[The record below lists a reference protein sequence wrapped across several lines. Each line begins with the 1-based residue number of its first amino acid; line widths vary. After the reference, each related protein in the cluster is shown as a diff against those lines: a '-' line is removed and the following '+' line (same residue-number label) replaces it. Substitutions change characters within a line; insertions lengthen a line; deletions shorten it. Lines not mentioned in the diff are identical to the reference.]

1 MTETDDAL
9 TLRHDAEVLSAAL
22 PPLLAEA
29 QHLAATVVL
38 GEHGRRRHGQGETF
52 WQYRRAIQGD
62 AFSSIDWRRSARSDR
77 LYVRQTEW
85 EAAQTVS
92 LWVDPGQAM
101 TYSGARNRPSK
112 AERAALLAVALSL
125 VLNRGG
131 ERISLIGTEAQ
142 PPKRGTRQLERVT
155 AELLRDRDRP
165 DYGAPPLMRFP
176 HGSRAVFFS
185 DFLGPRD
192 ALIAQVAQAADQ
204 GVSGCLVQVLDEAE
218 ESFPFDGRTV
228 FRSMGG
234 EIEYETD
241 RARSLRDAYRD
252 KLARRKDEL
261 RDLARRTGWLY
272 LHHVTSEP
280 PRAAML
286 WLFAALEGFRR

>member
-1 MTETDDAL
+1 MRDPQGLA
-9 TLRHDAEVLSAAL
+9 LRHDADILSAAL

-29 QHLAATVVL
+29 RHLAATVVL
-38 GEHGRRRHGQGETF
+38 GEHGRRRAGQGETF
-52 WQYRRAIQGD
+52 WQYRRAIPGD

-85 EAAQTVS
+85 EAAQTVN

-101 TYSGARNRPSK
+101 DFTGAKDRASK
-112 AERAALLAVALSL
+112 GHRAALLALSL
-125 VLNRGG
+125 GIVLNRGG
-131 ERISLIGTEAQ
+131 ERIGLIGTEAQ
-142 PPKRGTRQLERVT
+142 QPRRGPRQLERMT
-155 AELLRDRDRP
+155 AELIRDGDRP
-165 DYGAPPLMRFP
+165 DYGSPPLTRFP

-192 ALIAQVAQAADQ
+192 TLIAQVAQAADQ
-204 GVSGCLVQVLDEAE
+204 GVSGCLVQILDDTE
-218 ESFPFDGRTV
+218 ESFPFDGRTI

-241 RARSLRDAYRD
+241 RARSLRDAYKD
-252 KLARRKDEL
+252 KLAARKAEL
-261 RDLARRTGWLY
+261 QDLARQTGWLY
-272 LHHVTSEP
+272 LHNLTSAP

>member
-1 MTETDDAL
+1 MSDPRGLA
-9 TLRHDAEVLSAAL
+9 LRHDADILSAAL

-38 GEHGRRRHGQGETF
+38 GEHGRRRAGQGETF
-52 WQYRRAIQGD
+52 WQYRRAIPGD

-85 EAAQTVS
+85 EAAQTVN

-101 TYSGARNRPSK
+101 DFTGARDREPK
-112 AERAALLAVALSL
+112 AHRATLLALALAII
-125 VLNRGG
+125 LNRGG
-131 ERISLIGTEAQ
+131 ERIGLIGTEAQ
-142 PPKRGTRQLERVT
+142 QPRRGVRQLERMT
-155 AELLRDRDRP
+155 AELIREQDRP
-165 DYGAPPLMRFP
+165 DYGAPPLTRFP

-204 GVSGCLVQVLDEAE
+204 GVTGCLVQILDDTEV
-218 ESFPFDGRTV
+218 SFPFDGRTI

-241 RARSLRDAYRD
+241 RARSLRAAYQD
-252 KLARRKDEL
+252 KLATRKAEL
-261 RDLARRTGWLY
+261 QDLARQTGWLY
-272 LHHVTSEP
+272 LHHLTSAP

-286 WLFAALEGFRR
+286 WMYAALEGFRR

>member
-1 MTETDDAL
+1 MSKAGSAL
-9 TLRHDAEVLSAAL
+9 DLRHDAERLSAAL

-38 GEHGRRRHGQGETF
+38 GEHGRRRAGQGETF
-52 WQYRRAIQGD
+52 WQYRRAIPGD

-85 EAAQTVS
+85 EAAQTIS
-92 LWVDPGQAM
+92 LWVDQGQAM
-101 TYSGARNRPSK
+101 TYSGGRNRPSK
-112 AERAALLAVALSL
+112 GDRASLLALALSV

-131 ERISLIGTEAQ
+131 ERIGLMDTDAAV
-142 PPKRGTRQLERVT
+142 PKRGLRQLERMT
-155 AELLRDRDRP
+155 AELLRDGDRP
-165 DYGAPPLMRFP
+165 DYGAPPLTRFP

-192 ALIAQVAQAADQ
+192 GLIAQVAQAADQ
-204 GVSGCLVQVLDEAE
+204 GVSGCLVQILDDSE
-218 ESFPFDGRTV
+218 ESFPFDGRTI

-241 RARSLRDAYRD
+241 RARSLKAAYQD
-252 KLARRKDEL
+252 KLARRKEEL
-261 RDLARRTGWLY
+261 KDLARQTGWLY
-272 LHHVTSEP
+272 LHHLTSET

-286 WLFAALEGFRR
+286 WLYAALEGFRR

>member
-1 MTETDDAL
+1 MSDTAAAL
-9 TLRHDAEVLSAAL
+9 TLRHDAEVLSASL

-38 GEHGRRRHGQGETF
+38 GEHGRRRAGQGETF

-62 AFSSIDWRRSARSDR
+62 AFGSIDWRRSARSDR

-85 EAAQTVS
+85 EAAQTIS

-101 TYSGARNRPSK
+101 AYTGARHRASK
-112 AERAALLAVALSL
+112 GHRAALLALAVAI

-131 ERISLIGTEAQ
+131 ERIGLIGTEAAQ
-142 PPKRGTRQLERVT
+142 PRRGVRQLERMT
-155 AELLRDRDRP
+155 AALLRDEDRP
-165 DYGAPPLMRFP
+165 DYGAPPLTRFP

-192 ALIAQVAQAADQ
+192 GLVAQVAQAADQ
-204 GVSGCLVQVLDEAE
+204 GVSGALVQVLDETE
-218 ESFPFDGRTV
+218 ESFPFDGRTI
-228 FRSMGG
+228 FRSMKG

-241 RARSLRDAYRD
+241 RARSLKSAYQD
-252 KLARRKDEL
+252 KLARRKEEL
-261 RDLARRTGWLY
+261 KDLARRTGWLY
-272 LHHVTSEP
+272 LHHSTSTP
-280 PRAAML
+280 PRSAML
-286 WLFAALEGFRR
+286 WLFSALEGFRR